1 MEIGDWK
8 ATQELN
14 QVYRKARELGIE
26 TNLAEL
32 EAFGFT
38 VIEPEIAAPPG
49 FAARMLEATQRLMAE
64 EESTHVGYNSAER
77 RAVDGRHLFHL
88 MGKDPVFAEAAV
100 NPVMLTLAKYLLGAS
115 VRLFSTVAFVKPGHA
130 NPTRLHSDSVGVPP
144 PLPPYAQVCNLS
156 WILTDYTEENG
167 TFAIVPGSHRYC
179 RHPTLI
185 EQPKCLGGQN
195 EDMCIPLDA
204 RPGSIFA
211 FSGNAWHGA
220 YPKKNDVLRAHIAYA
235 FARNY
240 VDPAEDFDDL
250 PETLV
255 ATYGPA
261 MAQLLGRNAWQGY
274 GSAGP
279 DAERLAAV
287 GRLSVTP
294 SA

>member
-1 MEIGDWK
+1 MDIGDWK
-8 ATQELN
+8 ATEELN
-14 QVYRKARELGIE
+14 SVYRKARELGIE

-38 VIEPEIAAPPG
+38 VVEPEIAAPPG
-49 FAARMLEATQRLMAE
+49 FAARMLEATQRLLDE
-64 EESTHVGYNSAER
+64 EESAHVGYNTSER
-77 RAVDGRHLFHL
+77 RAVDARHLFHL
-88 MGKDPVFAEAAV
+88 IGKDPVFAEAV
-100 NPVMLTLAKYLLGAS
+100 LNPVMLTLARYLLGAG
-115 VRLFSTVAFVKPGHA
+115 VRLFSTVAFVKPGPSR
-130 NPTRLHSDSVGVPP
+130 PTMLHSDTIGVT

-179 RHPTLI
+179 RHPTLV
-185 EQPKCLGGQN
+185 EQPQCLGGQN
-195 EDMCIPLDA
+195 EDMCIPINA

-220 YPKKNDVLRAHIAYA
+220 YPKQNAVLRAHIAYA
-235 FARNY
+235 FARPY

-250 PETLV
+250 PDSLLETW
-255 ATYGPA
+255 GPD
-261 MAQLLGRNAWQGY
+261 MAQLLGRNRWQGY

-279 DAERLAAV
+279 DAAKLAAT
-287 GRLSVTP
+287 RRQHVTP